1 VYHASVRPR
10 LVAAILLPLVVLASA
25 CGDDD
30 AGGQPRGTGNDTDY
44 LRAICIGIDRVTDAL
59 ISATTPEAI
68 AAVIEEFAATMR
80 QIDPPPDLTE
90 YNRQFVAY
98 LEAALKD
105 PTSVVTTQPPLPPD
119 DVRRR
124 LAQLEPQIPE
134 CREPTF
140 FSRGLE

>member
-1 VYHASVRPR
+1 MR
-10 LVAAILLPLVVLASA
+10 LRLFAAILVPVLAVAAA
-25 CGDDD
+25 CSDDD
-30 AGGQPRGTGNDTDY
+30 ASDQPRGTGNDTDY
-44 LRAICIGIDRVTDAL
+44 LRAICIGIDLVSDAL

-68 AAVIEEFAATMR
+68 GRVIEEFAATMR

-105 PTSVVTTQPPLPPD
+105 PTSVVTTPPPLPSD
-119 DVRRR
+119 EARRR

>member
-1 VYHASVRPR
+1 VRSR
-10 LVAAILLPLVVLASA
+10 LIAAILLPVLAVSAA
-25 CGDDD
+25 CGGDD
-30 AGGQPRGTGNDTDY
+30 AGSQPRGTGNDTDY
-44 LRAICIGIDRVTDAL
+44 LRAVCVGIDRVTDAL

-68 AAVIEEFAATMR
+68 AAVIEEFAAAMR
-80 QIDPPPDLTE
+80 QIDPPPDLTD

-105 PTSVVTTQPPLPPD
+105 PTSVVTTPPPLPPD